1 LTPAAA
7 EPFMPAEGT
16 PVLENLAFDLA
27 REASELS
34 AQLHPVVRLSV
45 ADLVRSMNC
54 YYSNL
59 IEGHNTHP
67 RDIDRALAADYSS
80 DPHRR
85 DLQLEARAHIEVQQM
100 IDERVGD
107 MPRPPASRAFIEW
120 THREFCKRL
129 PESLLVVENPDTRER
144 IPFVPGQ
151 MRSRIVAVGRHVA
164 PDAGDLPTFMGR
176 FEEAYDATRLTKPR
190 QVIAVA
196 AAHHRFLWIHPFLDG
211 NGRVARLMSHALL
224 LDIGVGSALWSVSRG
239 LARDSGE
246 YKRLLMA
253 ADQPRRNDLDGRG
266 ALCHAALIDFCRFFL
281 ETCLDQVR
289 YMRELLDPSEL
300 QRRMEIYVRDE
311 ESAERLPKR
320 SYAVLREAL
329 LAGDLERGR
338 IPQLIDTSERTARR
352 VVSAL
357 IDKRLAGLRLAQG
370 AIATGIP
377 HRRRRALVPEAL
389 SGDVMGTSR
398 RVGEMLNLPAL
409 SKG

>member
-1 LTPAAA
+1 MTPAAA
-7 EPFMPAEGT
+7 EPFMPTEGDA
-16 PVLENLAFDLA
+16 VLDDLAFDLA

-34 AQLHPVVRLSV
+34 AQLHPVVRQSV

-100 IDERVGD
+100 IDERAAEL
-107 MPRPPASRAFIEW
+107 PRPPISRAFIEW
-120 THREFCKRL
+120 THREFCSRL
-129 PESLLVVENPDTRER
+129 PETLLVLVNPDTGER
-144 IPFVPGQ
+144 VPVVPGEL
-151 MRSRIVAVGRHVA
+151 RTRTVAVGRHVA
-164 PDAGDLPTFMGR
+164 PAPRNLPAFMGR
-176 FEEAYDATRLTKPR
+176 FEQAYDATRLTKSR

-224 LDIGVGSALWSVSRG
+224 LDIGIGSALWSVSRG
-239 LARDSGE
+239 LARNSDE

-253 ADQPRRNDLDGRG
+253 ADQPRKSDLDGRE
-266 ALCHAALIDFCRFFL
+266 ALSQDALIDFCRFFL

-300 QRRMEIYVRDE
+300 QRRMELYVRDE
-311 ESAERLPKR
+311 ESAERLPTR
-320 SYAVLREAL
+320 SFAVLREAL

-338 IPQLIDTSERTARR
+338 VPLLIDTSERTARR
-352 VVSAL
+352 VISAL
-357 IDKRLAGLRLAQG
+357 IERRLLVSGSHKAPLRLG
-370 AIATGIP
+370 FPIDVVERWFPKLYPAT
-377 HRRRRALVPEAL
+377 
-389 SGDVMGTSR
+389 
-398 RVGEMLNLPAL
+398 
-409 SKG
+409 